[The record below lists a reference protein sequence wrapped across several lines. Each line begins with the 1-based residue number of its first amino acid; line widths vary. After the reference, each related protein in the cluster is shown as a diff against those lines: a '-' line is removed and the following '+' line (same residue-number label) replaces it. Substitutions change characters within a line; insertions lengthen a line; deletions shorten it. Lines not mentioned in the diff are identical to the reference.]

1 MAYEEFFTDGDKPYS
16 ENLNDSLVLTDAFD
30 LSVPLCMPDGFSNGE
45 FSSTLNVTRKCNVG
59 LVTLKSVDNGVTIG
73 TDSINGTGSVVFRI
87 YPNFNCFYKWDKI
100 LLEKSGT
107 VDISFRKPDGS
118 GITATVGSDGTISDS
133 SALKQLVE
141 VDLVLTLSDASI
153 SQICVWFVN
162 NHSKSVRTGA
172 LLEASQLVNV
182 NGTVSANDD
191 KAVNGGTVKTA
202 LDNLHT
208 TVTGEIEDL
217 SDNINTEITN
227 LSSDV
232 QTRYEQLLSL
242 MPCMILTVTGSS
254 FNEYNN
260 NTAINGSNII
270 VDYGDGTIEPLG
282 NRLNHS
288 YTDGVNNHTI
298 KVYGVTSLG
307 ENCFRDCSGLTSV
320 VLPNG
325 VTSLEFASF
334 YSCRSLTSINIPST
348 VTSIGLGCFRT
359 GATLTQIYLNWSN
372 PSEIITYDSSWTTE
386 NSSNLKYYI
395 PTGTTSAYT
404 SKGYPSDK
412 LVER

>member
-1 MAYEEFFTDGDKPYS
+1 MNWDSYFTDGDKPYS

-30 LSVPLCMPDGFSNGE
+30 ISVPVEMPTMFSNGE
-45 FSSTLNVTRKCNVG
+45 FNSALNVTRKCNVG

-73 TDSINGTGSVVFRI
+73 TDSISGTGSVVFRV
-87 YPNFNCFYKWDKI
+87 YPNFNCFYKWDKVI
-100 LLEKSGT
+100 VEKSGT

-133 SALKQLVE
+133 SALKQLSE

-162 NHSKSVRTGA
+162 NHNKSVRTGA

-182 NGTVSANDD
+182 NGTVTANDD

-202 LDNLHT
+202 LDDLHT

-217 SDNINTEITN
+217 SDSVTSDLSTLNNNI
-227 LSSDV
+227 DAK
-232 QTRYEQLLSL
+232 YKQLLSY

-254 FNEYNN
+254 FHEYYNF
-260 NTAINGSNII
+260 TRINGSNIV

-288 YTDGVNNHTI
+288 YTDGLNTHTI
-298 KVYGVTSLG
+298 KIYGVTSLG
-307 ENCFRDCSGLTSV
+307 DACFRECTGLTSINIS
-320 VLPNG
+320 NG
-325 VTSLEFASF
+325 VTSLGKYCFRE
-334 YSCRSLTSINIPST
+334 CTGLTSINISDG
-348 VTSIGLGCFRT
+348 VTSLEEYCFSHCT
-359 GATLTQIYLNWSN
+359 GLTQIYLNWGNS
-372 PSEIITYDSSWTTE
+372 SKIITYNSQWIFTT
-386 NSSNLKYYI
+386 SSNLKFYI
-395 PTGTTSAYT
+395 PIGTTSAYT

-412 LVER
+412 LQE